1 MRRRSDES
9 YWPIAELDSK
19 ASDTSLANNS
29 FVNRDS
35 RFTNELFADLSG
47 VQTRGTFSGVHIYE
61 SMSSLCV
68 TLDSS
73 CVYIHVYVTS
83 LSTWTRT
90 AELYLAWFMTRAAT
104 AAADA
109 ASGGNKT
116 SHHSSSSHVAPVSG
130 LQVRTLEVT
139 DSSQCSFC
147 LGHRY
152 MAAYLYSPAARS
164 PRIHSCT
171 PRRAAELYHRPI
183 SWCIFAFTG
192 LC

>member
-1 MRRRSDES
+1 VRRHSDES

-90 AELYLAWFMTRAAT
+90 AELLGLIYDQTCDCCCWCCKR
-104 AAADA
+104 
-109 ASGGNKT
+109 GNKT

-152 MAAYLYSPAARS
+152 MAGLS
-164 PRIHSCT
+164 IVTSCSVAPYT
-171 PRRAAELYHRPI
+171 
-183 SWCIFAFTG
+183 
-192 LC
+192 